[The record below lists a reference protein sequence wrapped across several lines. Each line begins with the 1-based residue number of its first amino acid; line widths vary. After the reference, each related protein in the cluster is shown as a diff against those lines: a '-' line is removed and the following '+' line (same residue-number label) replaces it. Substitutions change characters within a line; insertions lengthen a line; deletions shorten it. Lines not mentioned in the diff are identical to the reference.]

1 MAARRS
7 IGPTRRQARSERSW
21 GRCSPLA
28 GALAALA
35 VVCCLLAPAA
45 SASAA
50 PSARFGQARLALASL
65 HQARL
70 TVATGGEQYLGNAV
84 AISGDTALV
93 GAPGYA
99 SDAHTGAA
107 YVFVRSGGVWKLQKK
122 LVAPDGAASD
132 DFGGSVAISGTT
144 ALVGASSHDVAGV
157 GQAGAAYVFVRSGGV
172 WKLQKELTDSAPSA
186 IGLFG
191 DSVALSGDT
200 ALVGVPGFDWLAGTD
215 AGAACIYVRSNGKW
229 SLQQRLFADD
239 FAPSDDFGGS
249 VAISGDTAVV
259 GAPWHDTGG
268 KSDAGAAYVFARS
281 HGVWT
286 RQMPDLHA
294 GDAAIQDEF
303 GFSVALSGNTAVVG
317 APRRDTG
324 GKANAGAAYVF
335 VRSSGAWGQQAQLTA
350 ADGNAQDEAGYSVAV
365 TGGRALL
372 GSPGNSGGSIF
383 HNGATYDFARSGIT
397 WAQQRKLTAA
407 DNAQDAQFGSSVAL
421 GGETALIGAPDWGSM
436 GGTSY
441 GAAYVFQPKPTITK
455 LTPASGK
462 RGIVVTIAGDAFGG
476 ARSGGYVRFGA
487 AKCLQ
492 YVSWRNTAIK
502 CQVPATAVFGA
513 LKVKV
518 TITAGSSNT
527 KTFTVVH

>member
-1 MAARRS
+1 L
-7 IGPTRRQARSERSW
+7 
-21 GRCSPLA
+21 PLA
-28 GALAALA
+28 GALTALIFA
-35 VVCCLLAPAA
+35 CCLLALAA

-50 PSARFGQARLALASL
+50 PASAAPSACFGQARLALASL

-70 TVATGGEQYLGNAV
+70 TVATGGEKYLGNAV

-122 LVAPDGAASD
+122 LVAPDGAADD

-157 GQAGAAYVFVRSGGV
+157 GQAGAAYVFVRSSGV
-172 WKLQKELTDSAPSA
+172 WKLQKELTRSVPTASDF
-186 IGLFG
+186 FG

-200 ALVGVPGFDWLAGTD
+200 ALVGVPGMDWFALPD
-215 AGAACIYVRSNGKW
+215 AGGACVYVRSGGTW
-229 SLQQRLFADD
+229 SLQPTLIPDD
-239 FAPSDDFGGS
+239 LDPNDDFGGS
-249 VAISGDTAVV
+249 VAISGNTAVV

-268 KSDAGAAYVFARS
+268 KSDAGAAYVFVRS
-281 HGVWT
+281 NGVWT

-303 GFSVALSGNTAVVG
+303 GFSVAVSGNTAVIG

-335 VRSSGAWGQQAQLTA
+335 ARSSGTWSQQAQLTA
-350 ADGNAQDEAGYSVAV
+350 DDGNAQDEAGYSVAV

-372 GSPGNSGGSIF
+372 GSPGNSGGGIF

-421 GGETALIGAPDWGSM
+421 GGETGLIGAPDWGAM

-441 GAAYVFQPKPTITK
+441 GAAYVFQPEPTITK

-462 RGIVVTIAGDAFGG
+462 RGTVVTITGDAFGG

-487 AKCLQ
+487 VKCLQ
-492 YVSWRNTAIK
+492 YVSWRDTAIK
-502 CQVPATAVFGA
+502 CQVPATAAFGA

-527 KTFTVVH
+527 KGFTVTH